1 MINLW
6 NTKKLLPFL
15 KGLVEKHP
23 LVAAEKEAAMTTI
36 GVLAWGVL
44 GKSKTRVIKAKR
56 DRRTDW

>member
-1 MINLW
+1 MEYEEAVAI
-6 NTKKLLPFL
+6 L

-23 LVAAEKEAAMTTI
+23 LDAAEKEAVMTTI